1 MVEESTHSGIGARYC
16 ILDGEKVPF
25 QAWRSK
31 ASAILDD
38 ADCLEI
44 CKGTE
49 LEPEEVFARYDDE
62 HWPLNEPEMDQY
74 SVDLKSFRKITKK
87 AVMLLMSL
95 VSEDIA
101 TILEQYERDPNS
113 MRDNLREEY
122 DKITS
127 ELRQFAK

>member
-1 MVEESTHSGIGARYC
+1 MAEESSHTGIRARYC

-25 QAWRSK
+25 QAWGSK

-44 CKGTE
+44 CRGTE
-49 LEPEEVFARYDDE
+49 IEPKEVLPNYDEEN
-62 HWPLNEPEMDQY
+62 WMLNEAQVDQY
-74 SVDLKSFRKITKK
+74 SVDVKSYRKRTKK

-101 TILEQYERDPNS
+101 TVLEQHEKDPKE
-113 MRDNLREEY
+113 MWDYL
-122 DKITS
+122 K
-127 ELRQFAK
+127 